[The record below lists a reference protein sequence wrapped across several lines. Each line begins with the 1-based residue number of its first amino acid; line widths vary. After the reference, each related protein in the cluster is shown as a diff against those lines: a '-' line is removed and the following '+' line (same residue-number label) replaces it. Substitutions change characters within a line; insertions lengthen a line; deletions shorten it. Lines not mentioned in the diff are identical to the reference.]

1 MDPMAYNVE
10 RWSGDSPPSEADVLQ
25 MIADKGFSGYRWL
38 NHPGDVYEAHS
49 HAFHKIIFVIQGSIT
64 FGLPQEEIQI
74 SLKAGDR
81 LDLSRGTVHD
91 AIVGAHGVVCLEIH
105 PRS

>member
-10 RWSGDSPPSEADVLQ
+10 RWSGDSTPSEADVLQ
-25 MIADKGFSGYRWL
+25 MIADKGFSGYRWA
-38 NHPGDVYEAHS
+38 NHPGDVYGAHS
-49 HAFHKIIFVIQGSIT
+49 HAFPKIIFVIQGSIT

-91 AIVGAHGVVCLEIH
+91 AIVGAQGVICLEIH
-105 PRS
+105 P